1 MTGAAAQGETWSV
14 DANGE
19 RYQRWWGEDHFGNG
33 WVRKHGN
40 SNTGRPHDRTRVV
53 TQICHRPA
61 SGSVLPTD
69 WDA

>member
-1 MTGAAAQGETWSV
+1 MTAQGIPEKTHLAVRGAAAQGETWSV

-40 SNTGRPHDRTRVV
+40 SNTGERSDRVRVS
-53 TQICHRPA
+53 T
-61 SGSVLPTD
+61 
-69 WDA
+69 